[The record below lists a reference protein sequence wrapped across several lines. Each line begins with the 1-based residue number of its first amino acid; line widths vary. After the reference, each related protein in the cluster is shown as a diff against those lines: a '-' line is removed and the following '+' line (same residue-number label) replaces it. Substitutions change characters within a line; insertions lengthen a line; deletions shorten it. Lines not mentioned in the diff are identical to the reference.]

1 MGKTVQQ
8 RRQIEILGSLKIQ
21 EEIWLMHVRI

>member
-8 RRQIEILGSLKIQ
+8 RRQIEILGLKIQ
-21 EEIWLMHVRI
+21 EEIWLMHVEI